1 MEVAAKVGVLTFY
14 VSCRIAWAAKNLLV
28 LRWPERVCEVADTV
42 EVGDGGGLMLDLTAR
57 FLIFRI
63 FIQFTTND
71 QKMYKFRLKNDQV
84 D

>member
-1 MEVAAKVGVLTFY
+1 MVAEVGGLTFY

-28 LRWPERVCEVADTV
+28 LRWPERVLVV
-42 EVGDGGGLMLDLTAR
+42 EILVTVGDGGDFFLDLTTR

-71 QKMYKFRLKNDQV
+71 QKTYKFRLKIDQV

>member
-1 MEVAAKVGVLTFY
+1 MVAEVGVLTFY

-42 EVGDGGGLMLDLTAR
+42 GDGDGGDFFLDLTAR

-71 QKMYKFRLKNDQV
+71 QKMYKFRLKIDQV